1 VNPALTVGWLPVV
14 IQVLSTAFLLVGL
27 GWRSRRW
34 RLRWVPVAAATGV
47 ASASAAYWFVDFE
60 ALAEDRAPIVLW
72 LWISLAGAA
81 IVVAVAG
88 WRGARW
94 WRRGASVVAIPLCL
108 LCVALALDTWTGY
121 LPTLSSAWNRVIGA
135 TLPDNTD
142 GPTAWAMLR
151 RKEKPAHGVM
161 ASVKIPA
168 DASGFRHRDELV
180 YLPPAWFA
188 SDPPPQLPA
197 VIMVGGEFG
206 YPTDWPTTGDAQ
218 RTADGFAASHHGN
231 APVLV
236 FSDTSGEFTN
246 DTECVNGIR
255 GNAADHLTKD
265 IVPFIVS
272 DFGASPDSA
281 HWGIVG
287 FSTGGTC
294 ALLTTAM
301 HPDLVSTFVDID
313 GFMRPNAGSREQTIA
328 RLYGGDA
335 AAYAAFDPTTV
346 MTSHGAY
353 TGIAGWFGVSGP
365 VPTTYRAAGSVAP
378 STAADPDS
386 IDAEDHGAV
395 ANDLCSLASSAGIE
409 CAVTGQD
416 GRHDW
421 STAASVFA
429 AALPW
434 LAGRL
439 GTPTVAATSLPGAPA
454 PL

>member
-1 VNPALTVGWLPVV
+1 VNVALTVGWLPVV
-14 IQVLSTAFLLVGL
+14 IQVLSTAILLVGL

-34 RLRWVPVAAATGV
+34 RFRWVPVAAVTGV
-47 ASASAAYWFVDFE
+47 ALAAAAYWFVDFE

-72 LWISLAGAA
+72 LWISLTGIA

-94 WRRGASVVAIPLCL
+94 WRRGASVAAIPLCL

-121 LPTLSSAWNRVIGA
+121 VPTLSAAWNRVTGA

-142 GPTAWAMLR
+142 EPTAWAMLR
-151 RKEKPAHGVM
+151 RNEKPTHGVM

-197 VIMVGGEFG
+197 VIMVGSEFG
-206 YPTDWPTTGDAQ
+206 NPSDWPTIGRAQ
-218 RTADGFAASHHGN
+218 RTADEFATSHHGN
-231 APVLV
+231 APILV

-272 DFGASPDSA
+272 HFGASPDPA
-281 HWGIVG
+281 RWGTVG
-287 FSTGGTC
+287 FSSGGTC
-294 ALLTTAM
+294 ALLTTVM
-301 HPDLVSTFVDID
+301 HPDLFSTFVDID
-313 GFMRPNAGSREQTIA
+313 GLTRPLAGSREQTIA

-346 MTSHGAY
+346 ITSHGAY
-353 TGIAGWFGVSGP
+353 TGIAGWFGVSGS
-365 VPTTYRAAGSVAP
+365 VPTTYRAAGSTAP
-378 STAADPDS
+378 STLQDPDS

-409 CAVTGQD
+409 CAVNGQV

-439 GTPTVAATSLPGAPA
+439 GTPTVAAIPLPGAPT
-454 PL
+454 PE

>member
-1 VNPALTVGWLPVV
+1 MNAALTVGWLPVV
-14 IQVLSTAFLLVGL
+14 IQVLSAAIVLVAL
-27 GWRSRRW
+27 GWRSRSW

-47 ASASAAYWFVDFE
+47 ALAAAVYWFVDYE

-72 LWISLAGAA
+72 LWISLAGVA

-94 WRRGASVVAIPLCL
+94 WRRGASVAAIPLCL

-121 LPTLSSAWNRVIGA
+121 VPTVSSAWDRVTGA

-142 GPTAWAMLR
+142 ESTAWAMLR
-151 RKEKPAHGVM
+151 RREIPAHGVM
-161 ASVKIPA
+161 VSVRIPA

-197 VIMVGGEFG
+197 VIMVSGEFG
-206 YPTDWPTTGDAQ
+206 YPTDWPTTGAAQ
-218 RTADGFAASHHGN
+218 RTADEFAKSHHGN
-231 APVLV
+231 APILV

-246 DTECVNGIR
+246 DTECVNGVR

-265 IVPFIVS
+265 LVPFIVS
-272 DFGASPDSA
+272 HFRASPDPA
-281 HWGIVG
+281 RWGIIG
-287 FSTGGTC
+287 FSSGGTC
-294 ALLTTAM
+294 ALLTTVM
-301 HPDLVSTFVDID
+301 HPDLFNTFVDID
-313 GFMRPNAGSREQTIA
+313 GLMRPNAGSREQTIA

-335 AAYAAFDPTTV
+335 AAFAAFNPTTV
-346 MTSHGAY
+346 MTSRGGY
-353 TGIAGWFGVSGP
+353 TGIAGWFGVSGS
-365 VPTTYRAAGSVAP
+365 VPTTYRAAGS
-378 STAADPDS
+378 TAAPTAQDPES
-386 IDAEDHGAV
+386 INNEDHGAV
-395 ANDLCSLASSAGIE
+395 ANYLCSLASSAGIE
-409 CAVTGQD
+409 CAVIGQD
-416 GRHDW
+416 GGHEW

-454 PL
+454 PI